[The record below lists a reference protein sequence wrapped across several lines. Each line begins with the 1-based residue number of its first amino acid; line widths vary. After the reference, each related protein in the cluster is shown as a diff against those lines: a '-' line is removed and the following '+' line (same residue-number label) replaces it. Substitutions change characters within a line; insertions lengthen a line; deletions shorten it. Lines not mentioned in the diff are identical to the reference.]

1 MDEDT
6 RFVVGIGEVLW
17 DRFVKNGK
25 TSRKDRNLGGAPA
38 NFAYHAAQFGHE
50 GLVVSAIGRDRNGDD
65 IIQELESHGLPYHL
79 ERVGYPTGTVDA
91 DITDPNTPVYKI
103 RTRSAWSHIPFTDE
117 LRQIA
122 ARTKAVCF
130 GTLAQWGRESGRT
143 IRDFL
148 DNCPPDCL
156 RVCDVNLRQ
165 RLFRKTVIRESLRRA
180 DILKLN
186 EEELPAVTGLLGYK
200 LAGEEILCR
209 RLMKAYG
216 LKMIILTKG
225 VYGSWVLWKD
235 GRSHKPT
242 PEVKVKSA
250 VGAGDAFTGAFVG
263 SYLNG
268 ASIAEAHE
276 MAVRVS
282 AYVCTQKGAMPVVP
296 ASAKRS

>member
-1 MDEDT
+1 MDKDT
-6 RFVVGIGEVLW
+6 RFIVGIGEVLW

-25 TSRKDRNLGGAPA
+25 TSRKDRKLGGAPA
-38 NFAYHAAQFGHE
+38 NFAYHVAQFGHE
-50 GLVVSAIGRDRNGDD
+50 GLVVSAVGRDGNGDD
-65 IIQELESHGLPYHL
+65 IIRELESHRLPHHL
-79 ERVGYPTGTVDA
+79 DRVDYPTGTVDA
-91 DITDPNTPVYKI
+91 DITNPNAPVYKI

-117 LRQIA
+117 LKEIA
-122 ARTKAVCF
+122 VHTKAVCF

-143 IRDFL
+143 IRAFL
-148 DNCPPDCL
+148 DSCGPDCL
-156 RVCDVNLRQ
+156 RVCDINLRQ
-165 RLFRKTVIRESLRRA
+165 RYYRKSVIRESLRRA

-225 VYGSWVLWKD
+225 IYGSWVLWKD
-235 GRSHKPT
+235 GRSYKGT
-242 PEVKVKSA
+242 LDVKVKSA

-268 ASIAEAHE
+268 ASIQEAHDV
-276 MAVRVS
+276 AVRVS

-296 ASAKRS
+296 ESVKMI